1 MRKIQESI
9 QNMNK
14 QNQYNRK
21 HQLTVE
27 QAREKVEFEAKLLRR
42 RAMIYPEYN
51 LEKLWRDSKAVQ
63 IKNCMDFVDTSI
75 EDS

>member
-1 MRKIQESI
+1 M
-9 QNMNK
+9 
-14 QNQYNRK
+14 
-21 HQLTVE
+21 E